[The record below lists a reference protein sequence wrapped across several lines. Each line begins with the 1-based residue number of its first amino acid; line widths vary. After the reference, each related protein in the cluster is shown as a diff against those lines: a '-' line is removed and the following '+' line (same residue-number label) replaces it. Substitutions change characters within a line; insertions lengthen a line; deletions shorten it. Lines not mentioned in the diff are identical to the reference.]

1 MCKLAKSKRQGIPV
15 LLLTHHLIDF
25 VIMEQLVQTTPHLEL
40 VKAQLKS
47 EFIGLEEIIDQFI
60 DAVTPWCTMG
70 ESQARPLVVNLW
82 GMTGVGKTTLVKRF
96 LELWNPDEQV
106 VNFNMGSR
114 SYFRDLLGSLEN
126 MTSLDGKPC
135 VFIFDEFQ
143 HAKTMENSFK
153 EAENPLDRMIWQLL
167 DDGKFLYTRS
177 FYDMHDF
184 QELIF
189 SLELSLERGV
199 KVEKGKVIEGW
210 QIFKDLNP
218 DHDHVQKRFGDTGG
232 RNFLTERNISM
243 VYELIQPEFK
253 FKSMLRDYLFQLD
266 GKEILNFLKRLE
278 KKYSV
283 ARTLDFSKALIF
295 VIGNLDEAF
304 DMSGEVS
311 ADDDPDIF
319 HEASKKITFSRIKE
333 GLKER
338 FRMEEISRLGNIHLI
353 YPAFSR
359 AFFNQFISK
368 ELEEIGQR
376 FHTAFGC
383 TLRFSNEIHQMLFEE
398 GVTASQGFRPLR
410 SSIRYLV
417 ESTLANLFQNLTFDQ
432 GEEALI
438 GMKGDDLV
446 IIQYDLE
453 LGRKRLHLAV
463 REAKRKKL
471 APQTK
476 AITAVHE
483 IGHALVYS
491 VVFGRLPKMV
501 TLSSSDYFSGGY
513 VQGESMLDFDSY
525 EIVLRDAAVKMAGK
539 KAEELVFGKNHQITF
554 GCVSD
559 LKSATRS
566 LLNMVRSGV
575 LPDMDQVFESAIH
588 GTGNLLPESTEE
600 ITWVKAQL
608 EKASQMAAQI
618 LEEHQDVFR
627 KMIQILLTKRSL
639 DQLGMEEALKEEGVN
654 VQHLLSIYPPLTDYS
669 LKLETFLN
677 QA

>member
-1 MCKLAKSKRQGIPV
+1 
-15 LLLTHHLIDF
+15 
-25 VIMEQLVQTTPHLEL
+25 MEQLVETTPHLEL
-40 VKAQLKS
+40 IKSQLKS

-82 GMTGVGKTTLVKRF
+82 GMTGVGKTTLVRRF

-106 VNFNMGSR
+106 INFNMGSR

-135 VFIFDEFQ
+135 IFIFDEFQ
-143 HAKTMENSFK
+143 HAKTMESGIK
-153 EAENPLDRMIWQLL
+153 ETENPLDRMIWQLL
-167 DDGKFLYTRS
+167 DDGKFLYTRT
-177 FYDMHDF
+177 FFDTHDL

-189 SLELSLERGV
+189 TLEISLERGV
-199 KVEKGKVIEGW
+199 KVEKGKVIQGW

-218 DHDHVQKRFGDTGG
+218 DHDHVQKRFGDTEG
-232 RNFLTERNISM
+232 RNFLTDRNITM
-243 VYELIQPEFK
+243 VYELIQPEFR
-253 FKSMLRDYLFQLD
+253 FKSMLRDYFFQLD

-278 KKYSV
+278 KKYNV
-283 ARTLDFSKALIF
+283 TRTLDFSKALIF

-304 DMSGEVS
+304 DMSGDVS

-319 HEASKKITFSRIKE
+319 HEATKKITFSRIKE

-353 YPAFSR
+353 YPAFSS
-359 AFFNQFISK
+359 AFFNQFITK
-368 ELEEIGQR
+368 ELAQIGAR
-376 FHTAFGC
+376 FNAAFGC
-383 TLRFSNEIHQMLFEE
+383 TLRFRNEINQMLFEE

-410 SSIRYLV
+410 SSIRYLI
-417 ESTLANLFQNLTFDQ
+417 ESTLANLFQTLTFDQ
-432 GEEALI
+432 GKEVLI
-438 GMKGDDLV
+438 GMEGDDLV
-446 IIQYDLE
+446 ILQYGME
-453 LGRKRLHLAV
+453 IGRKCLHLPV

-483 IGHALVYS
+483 VGHALVYS
-491 VVFGRLPKMV
+491 VVFGRFPKMV

-525 EIVLRDAAVKMAGK
+525 EIVLRDIAVKMAGK
-539 KAEELVFGKNHQITF
+539 KAEELVFGKDHQITF
-554 GCVSD
+554 GCISD

-566 LLNMVRSGV
+566 LLHVVRSGV
-575 LPDMDQVFESAIH
+575 LPEMDQVFENTIH
-588 GTGNLLPESTEE
+588 GSGNLLPESYEE
-600 ITWVKAQL
+600 ITWVKEQL
-608 EKASQMAAQI
+608 EKASRIAAQI
-618 LEEHQDVFR
+618 LEDHQEVFR
-627 KMIQILLTKRSL
+627 IMIQILLTKRSL
-639 DQLGMEEALKEEGVN
+639 NQLEMEEALMEKGIN
-654 VQHLLSIYPPLTDYS
+654 LRTLLSYYPPLPDYS

-677 QA
+677 QN

>member
-1 MCKLAKSKRQGIPV
+1 
-15 LLLTHHLIDF
+15 
-25 VIMEQLVQTTPHLEL
+25 MEQLVETTPHLEE

-70 ESQARPLVVNLW
+70 DSQARPLVVNLW
-82 GMTGVGKTTLVKRF
+82 GMTGVGKTTLVRRF

-106 VNFNMGSR
+106 INFNMGSR
-114 SYFRDLLGSLEN
+114 SYFRDLLGALEN

-143 HAKTMENSFK
+143 HAKTMENGLK
-153 EAENPLDRMIWQLL
+153 EAENPLDRLIWQLL
-167 DDGKFLYTRS
+167 DDGKFLYTKS
-177 FYDMHDF
+177 FYDIQDF
-184 QELIF
+184 RELIF
-189 SLELSLERGV
+189 NLELSLQRGV
-199 KVEKGKVIEGW
+199 KVEKGKVIQGW

-218 DHDHVQKRFGDTGG
+218 DHEHIQKHFGDTEG
-232 RNFLTERNISM
+232 RNFLTQRNITM
-243 VYELIQPEFK
+243 VYELIQPEFN

-311 ADDDPDIF
+311 ADDDPDVF
-319 HEASKKITFSRIKE
+319 HEQTKKITFSRIKE

-353 YPAFSR
+353 YPAFSS
-359 AFFNQFISK
+359 AFFNQFITK
-368 ELEEIGQR
+368 ELAEIGER
-376 FHTAFGC
+376 FHSKFGC
-383 TLRFSNEIHQMLFEE
+383 TLRFSNDINQMLFEE

-410 SSIRYLV
+410 SSIRFLV

-432 GEEALI
+432 CEEVLI

-446 IIQYDLE
+446 IFQYGIE
-453 LGRKRLHLAV
+453 IGRKRLHLPV
-463 REAKRKKL
+463 KEAKRKKL
-471 APQTK
+471 TPQTK

-491 VVFGRLPKMV
+491 VVFGRFPKMV
-501 TLSSSDYFSGGY
+501 TLSSSDYYSGGH
-513 VQGESMLDFDSY
+513 VQGENMLDFDSY
-525 EIVLRDAAVKMAGK
+525 EIVIRDVAVKMAGK
-539 KAEELVFGKNHQITF
+539 KAEELVFGKDHQITF

-566 LLNMVRSGV
+566 LLRVVRSGV
-575 LPDMDQVFESAIH
+575 LPDMDKAFENTIH
-588 GTGNLLPESTEE
+588 GSGNFLPESSEE
-600 ITWVKAQL
+600 ITWVAEQL
-608 EKASQMAAQI
+608 EKGSQIATQI
-618 LEEHQDVFR
+618 LEEHREVFR
-627 KMIQILLTKRSL
+627 KMIQILLKKRSL
-639 DQLGMEEALKEEGVN
+639 NQVGMEESLIEEGIN
-654 VQHLLSIYPPLTDYS
+654 IQNLLSCYPSLPDYEA
-669 LKLETFLN
+669 KLEDFLT
-677 QA
+677 QS